1 MSCEGGRTQ
10 GTNETSE
17 RMSARE
23 GKIPN
28 ALTYPPPPKRKA
40 ERGDNIPHGSKEQE
54 IENLK
59 RLLANVSQRLD
70 ALKTR

>member
-1 MSCEGGRTQ
+1 M
-10 GTNETSE
+10 NP
-17 RMSARE
+17 RE
-23 GKIPN
+23 
-28 ALTYPPPPKRKA
+28 LERKA
-40 ERGDNIPHGSKEQE
+40 PPQPKGSEGSKLPHGSKDQE

>member
-1 MSCEGGRTQ
+1 
-10 GTNETSE
+10 
-17 RMSARE
+17 MSANPRE
-23 GKIPN
+23 MGRKQ
-28 ALTYPPPPKRKA
+28 PPQPKPTVSV
-40 ERGDNIPHGSKEQE
+40 NIPPRSKEQE

>member
-1 MSCEGGRTQ
+1 MNCPAMSVLDGECMSTNPQRTEPSELRLEFKLQEKPKTFEGD
-10 GTNETSE
+10 
-17 RMSARE
+17 
-23 GKIPN
+23 KV
-28 ALTYPPPPKRKA
+28 
-40 ERGDNIPHGSKEQE
+40 PHGSKDQE

>member
-1 MSCEGGRTQ
+1 MST
-10 GTNETSE
+10 TSQQVE
-17 RMSARE
+17 R
-23 GKIPN
+23 K
-28 ALTYPPPPKRKA
+28 PPAQPKEK
-40 ERGDNIPHGSKEQE
+40 ERATIPHGSKDQE